1 MESGSADEDAESLFQ
16 NLKLKRKRLNHLM
29 TNDGYF
35 KSDTGSTTDGS
46 DSGYISSECLSLD
59 NKKIKDR
66 QNIFKPPLNT
76 AARPLRPNSTSCHV
90 RGSISS
96 VSLDQKDSHASIC
109 VKSPKGEKSFSQED
123 LSKLC
128 TLPSSH
134 YVSVPG
140 LFIVPGHKNILGHP
154 LTPCPVTLAQ
164 ERDGNT
170 QQPEVHL
177 LSALPKGYVLAMV
190 PESKSLDLVS
200 QGCRP
205 VVSNMSKSL
214 LAEKLNQKQQNGPDL
229 TCNKEK
235 KQDYSFIHHYI
246 NNEFEYSGVLKEN
259 ETDSLNTTTD
269 NTDSDTSDQ
278 LLCAICNDKAS
289 GIHYGMV
296 TCEGCKGFFKRTV
309 QGRRIYKCSAKEDC
323 AMNRLLRNR
332 CQYCRFKK
340 CLKVGMVLSAVRED
354 RMPGGRNSGAV
365 YNLYKV
371 KYKKYKKKQDVM
383 SLYKEEVGKV
393 KLIEDQGP
401 KMVENITEPS
411 VLCHSDRKD
420 LSFEKKQDNRNEYGN
435 EWSRKQQH
443 LTASKN
449 KYICKILN
457 SPHELSTNTGSQ
469 QNQLRI
475 LENMVQCIP
484 QDEKTYDSKSS
495 YGNEKQDYNS
505 SISSDSSSFTYFTQG
520 KFGLNKNLTYPPG
533 ATSITKH
540 QENAVKKDSSVYY
553 DHSTKSAKYLFVDQG
568 EDSSSLKSPVTNHD
582 LSFEDF
588 DRPHNISKPTIPLCR
603 EDSQGYTHDEISFK
617 QPQPRIHQI
626 RTSKNN
632 DSTDLHQYGQSR
644 SSWENANFPLSEDH
658 LNMFKRGKTS
668 KHHHHI
674 SQQPGRSSKRHRK
687 MGLDLTKIPGNKDIA
702 YDPTSLWVNTNK
714 TYSQSDVDSTD
725 NVSDKK
731 CSSYRKHNVE
741 GRAATKKTSTV
752 TKDKSE
758 KSHGQFGA
766 DDKKDSE
773 CCSIL
778 GVDLSSHLNSDSS
791 LLESEGSSDCTEKI
805 KDQNSLVFNTT
816 KNFSVLPQYDDS
828 HIKVSESHTATN
840 KDEGSEITK
849 DSHEINKPNS
859 NIQKLSPW
867 FQSTGHIQSFIGQN
881 DNKLSEILSCLK
893 YLKVEFDI
901 SMINDSADKVM
912 KNMCDVGDN
921 FVTNLVT
928 WTKHLPF
935 YSEVPTEVYSQLLT
949 EKWHKLIILLTSAQP
964 VLRKVEMSTTFD
976 VFHQQKLENVKFCLK
991 KLFKKNLGTGII
1003 SSNMDLFIRHM
1014 CKIMFTFH
1022 LLLLKEEECACLQVI
1037 LLLKQGDGQR
1047 NEIVTR
1053 IHDRYVEVLKG
1064 FTESGHGDVADHG
1077 QRLNKLLLQLPE
1089 IQTASDILVET
1100 KMIYIPF
1107 FLNL

>member
-35 KSDTGSTTDGS
+35 KSDCGSTTDGS
-46 DSGYISSECLSLD
+46 DSGYISSDCLSLD
-59 NKKIKDR
+59 IKKIKDR

-76 AARPLRPNSTSCHV
+76 AVRPLLPNSTHCHV
-90 RGSISS
+90 RGSFSS
-96 VSLDQKDSHASIC
+96 VSLDQKDSLSSIC
-109 VKSPKGEKSFSQED
+109 VKSPKGDKSFSQED

-128 TLPSSH
+128 TLPSSQ

-164 ERDGNT
+164 EGDGNT

-190 PESKSLDLVS
+190 PESKSSDLVS
-200 QGCRP
+200 QGIRP
-205 VVSNMSKSL
+205 VVSKMSKSV

-246 NNEFEYSGVLKEN
+246 NNEFEYSGVVKEN
-259 ETDSLNTTTD
+259 ETDSLNTSTD
-269 NTDSDTSDQ
+269 KADSDTSDQ
-278 LLCAICNDKAS
+278 LLCAICSDKAS

-309 QGRRIYKCSAKEDC
+309 QGRRIYKCSGKEDC

-371 KYKKYKKKQDVM
+371 KYKKYKKKQDMM

-393 KLIEDQGP
+393 KLIEDQAP
-401 KMVENITEPS
+401 KLVENIVES
-411 VLCHSDRKD
+411 CIVRHADRKD
-420 LSFEKKQDNRNEYGN
+420 KSFGKKQDNRGEYGN

-443 LTASKN
+443 LTVSKN

-457 SPHELSTNTGSQ
+457 SPHELSTNTGNQ
-469 QNQLRI
+469 QDHLRI

-484 QDEKTYDSKSS
+484 QDEKAYDSKST
-495 YGNEKQDYNS
+495 YGNEKLEYNS
-505 SISSDSSSFTYFTQG
+505 SINSDITSFISCSPG
-520 KFGLNKNLTYPPG
+520 MFGLNKNLTDPPR

-553 DHSTKSAKYLFVDQG
+553 DHSTKSPKYLFVDQG
-568 EDSSSLKSPVTNHD
+568 EDSSSLKSPVTDHD

-588 DRPHNISKPTIPLCR
+588 HRPHNIANPTFPLCK
-603 EDSQGYTHDEISFK
+603 EDDDGYK
-617 QPQPRIHQI
+617 QNENNFRHPPPRMHQM
-626 RTSKNN
+626 RTSKIN
-632 DSTDLHQYGQSR
+632 DSTSLHQCGQSR
-644 SSWENANFPLSEDH
+644 SSWENANFPLTEDH
-658 LNMFKRGKTS
+658 LNMFNRGKTS
-668 KHHHHI
+668 KYHQNN
-674 SQQPGRSSKRHRK
+674 SQLPGRFSKHHRK
-687 MGLDLTKIPGNKDIA
+687 MGLDLTKIPGNRDIA

-714 TYSQSDVDSTD
+714 TYSQSDVDLTEY
-725 NVSDKK
+725 VSDKK
-731 CSSYRKHNVE
+731 CTSYRKHNVE
-741 GRAATKKTSTV
+741 CRAATTKTETG
-752 TKDKSE
+752 TIDKSE
-758 KSHGQFGA
+758 KSHSQFGG
-766 DDKKDSE
+766 DEKKDSE
-773 CCSIL
+773 CCSLI
-778 GVDLSSHLNSDSS
+778 GVDLSSHFISDSS
-791 LLESEGSSDCTEKI
+791 LLEKEGSSDCTGKI
-805 KDQNSLVFNTT
+805 SDQNSLDFNTS
-816 KNFSVLPQYDDS
+816 KSFSVLLQYDDS
-828 HIKVSESHTATN
+828 DIKVSESHTATVEE
-840 KDEGSEITK
+840 EGSENTK
-849 DSHEINKPNS
+849 DSHENDKQNS

-867 FQSTGHIQSFIGQN
+867 FQSTGNLESFIGQT
-881 DNKLSEILSCLK
+881 DNRLSEILNCLK

-935 YSEVPTEVYSQLLT
+935 YSEVATEVYSQLLT
-949 EKWHKLIILLTSAQP
+949 EKWHKMIILLTSAQQ
-964 VLRKVEMSTTFD
+964 VLRKVEMSATFD
-976 VFHQQKLENVKFCLK
+976 VFHQQKLRNVKICLK

-1022 LLLLKEEECACLQVI
+1022 LLLLKEEEYACLQVI
-1037 LLLKQGDGQR
+1037 LLLKQGDGKR
-1047 NEIVTR
+1047 NEIVAR

-1064 FTESGHGDVADHG
+1064 FTDSAHGDVAGHG
-1077 QRLNKLLLQLPE
+1077 HRLDKLLLQLPE
-1089 IQTASDILVET
+1089 IQTASDILLET